1 MVSTHQPPPSKLPGR
16 TPEAALARPATYPVE
31 REAEVVLRDGSL
43 AHVRPIR
50 PDDEPGLL
58 AFLRAL
64 PDDDRGLRFFSLG
77 TDLARTAHEEAE
89 VDYTRSFGLLA
100 TVGPDERVVGHALY
114 ARSGEGRAEVAF
126 AIARDHQGRG
136 LASLLLGHLAEVAS
150 AHGIHTFEAIVLP
163 ENRRMLEV
171 FRDSGFPVQTRY
183 AAGSVEL
190 SMPTSLSPEGLARFE
205 QRDEQAAASGDLLAC
220 RLPAATGT
228 RTEACE
234 AAAWRAR

>member
-1 MVSTHQPPPSKLPGR
+1 MVSTHQSPPSKLPR
-16 TPEAALARPATYPVE
+16 HTPEAALARPATDPVE
-31 REAEVVLRDGSL
+31 REAEVVLRDGSQ

-50 PDDEPGLL
+50 PDDELDLL

-64 PDDDRGLRFFSLG
+64 PEDDRRLRFFSLS

-89 VDYTRSFGLLA
+89 VDSTRSFGLLA

-126 AIARDHQGRG
+126 AIARDHQGQG

-150 AHGIHTFEAIVLP
+150 AHGIHTFEAVVLP

-183 AAGSVEL
+183 VAGIVEL

-205 QRDEQAAASGDLLAC
+205 QRDEQAAASRDLSTC

-228 RTEACE
+228 RTDACE
-234 AAAWRAR
+234 AAA